1 MTERDK
7 ILRVFPRRTKATP
20 DDPMVII
27 GDPPLFRPDADEVHI
42 SITFTYDRAEGER
55 LRDSYADYY
64 PMVKIGGPG
73 MGDAGGDFA
82 PGMYLKPGYVIT
94 SRGCPN
100 RCWFCDV
107 WKREG
112 GIRELPITEGW
123 NVLDDNL
130 LACSE
135 DHIQT
140 VFEMLKAQP
149 RRAEFTGGLDP
160 IRITPAVVEMLEWL
174 NPYQLFTA
182 YDTDADL
189 DPVMKAGELFRA
201 SSLKRDQVRCYVLI
215 GYPGDVI
222 EDAEKRLRVIWDA
235 GYLPFA
241 MLYRDHEGKYDVEWR
256 QFQRLWTRPAAI
268 KAMCK

>member
-1 MTERDK
+1 MTEREQ

-20 DDPMVII
+20 DDDMVLI

-42 SITFTYDRAEGER
+42 SVTFTYDRVEGER
-55 LRDSYADYY
+55 LRDAYADYY
-64 PMVKIGGPG
+64 PVVKIGGPG
-73 MGDAGGDFA
+73 MGDAGGDFT

-107 WKREG
+107 WRREG
-112 GIRELPITEGW
+112 NIRELPITEGW
-123 NVLDDNL
+123 NVQDNNL

-135 DHIQT
+135 KHIQA
-140 VFEMLKAQP
+140 VFEMLKQQP
-149 RRAEFTGGLDP
+149 HRAEFTGGLDP
-160 IRITPAVVEMLEWL
+160 ERITPDVINLLEWL

-182 YDTDADL
+182 YDTGTDL
-189 DPVMKAGELFRA
+189 EPIMKAGELFRA
-201 SSLKRDQVRCYVLI
+201 SSLRRDQLRCYVLI
-215 GYPGDVI
+215 GFPGDTF
-222 EDAEKRLRVIWDA
+222 EDAEKRLRVTWDA

-241 MLYRDHEGKYDVEWR
+241 MLYRDETGKYDVAWR
-256 QFQRLWTRPAAI
+256 QFQRLWARPAAT